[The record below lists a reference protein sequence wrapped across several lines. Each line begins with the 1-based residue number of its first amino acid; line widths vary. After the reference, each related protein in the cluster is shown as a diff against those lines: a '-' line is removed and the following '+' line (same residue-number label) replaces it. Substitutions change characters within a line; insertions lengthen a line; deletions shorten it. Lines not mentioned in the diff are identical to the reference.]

1 MLVSDFNFDLPE
13 ELIAQHPPAQRGSS
27 RMLLLD
33 RATGA
38 LTDDRFANL
47 PQLLQPGDL
56 LVLNDSRVLPA
67 RLFATRGGAR
77 TQHNSPQPSGL
88 IEVLLT
94 EQIENSAHPTE
105 NLWRALVKPARK
117 VQIGE
122 TLSFFQTNPA
132 TTGENNSVPLLTAE
146 VVAAGAF
153 GERTLRFA
161 PVEDFHAT
169 LARIGHMPL
178 PPYIHRD
185 QSAQPD
191 SEEDRARYQTV
202 YSRLPGSAAAPT
214 AGLHFTPEVLAALRA
229 RDVEIQYLTLHVGLG
244 TFQPVRVSRLADIR
258 LHAERYTLPA
268 AAAAAL
274 NRALA
279 PSSGPPRR
287 IVAAGTTTTRT
298 LEHIAQQAHI
308 AAQASSGPLHLE
320 PHSGSTSIFIAPG
333 HRFRIVNG
341 LLTNFHLPE
350 STLLMLV
357 AAFAARTGNDPEQGH
372 QTILAAYG
380 HAIRH
385 GYRFYSYG
393 DCMLLL

>member
-1 MLVSDFNFDLPE
+1 MLVSDFNFDLPA
-13 ELIAQHPPAQRGSS
+13 ELIAQHPPAERGSS
-27 RMLLLD
+27 RMLVLN

-38 LTDDRFANL
+38 LCDDRFANL
-47 PQLLQPGDL
+47 PQILEPGDL

-67 RLFATRGGAR
+67 RLFATRAGAR
-77 TQHNSPQPSGL
+77 TQHNSPQPSGP
-88 IEVLLT
+88 IEILLT
-94 EQIENSAHPTE
+94 EQIDAPAAPGE
-105 NLWRALVKPARK
+105 NLWRALVRPARK

-132 TTGENNSVPLLTAE
+132 TTGENNSIPVLTAE

-191 SEEDRARYQTV
+191 TEEDRERYQTV

-229 RDVEIQYLTLHVGLG
+229 RGVEIQYLTLHVGLG

-258 LHAERYTLPA
+258 LHTERYTLPA
-268 AAAAAL
+268 ATAEAL

-279 PSSGPPRR
+279 DGRR

-298 LEHIAQQAHI
+298 LEHI

-320 PHSGSTSIFIAPG
+320 PHSGSTSIFLAPG
-333 HRFRIVNG
+333 HRFRIVGG

-357 AAFAARTGNDPEQGH
+357 AAFADCMDNRERTTDAAPNRGLR
-372 QTILAAYG
+372 TILAAYD